1 MHHRQQNATH
11 MDAINSLILEIDP
24 KKLDEQT
31 QRDLEA
37 NAQLQRITQPE
48 LLALLLTKR
57 LGGIGTV
64 RPYINANAA

>member
-1 MHHRQQNATH
+1 MHYRQQNATH

-48 LLALLLTKR
+48 LLAQLLTKR
-57 LGGIGTV
+57 LGGLGTV